1 MGRTRTRGAAVLK
14 EGRGGG
20 RLAAYKCV
28 RMCVCQV
35 TRCGGAPCVYPVWR
49 ARQRGGEMQPKHFTG
64 ACPVLEFAAF
74 RAVNFRANPRFPRFR
89 GGKGCDEERIV
100 SSNLFCCIL
109 ELMVERDILF

>member
-35 TRCGGAPCVYPVWR
+35 TRCGGAPCVYPVDAEGTAEVGR
-49 ARQRGGEMQPKHFTG
+49 CNRSISRVHALCSSSLRSAPSI
-64 ACPVLEFAAF
+64 FA
-74 RAVNFRANPRFPRFR
+74 PTRFPRFR

-100 SSNLFCCIL
+100 SP
-109 ELMVERDILF
+109 